1 MKTFLVPIDYY
12 EPSLKALEVALDLAA
27 RVQAQLLL
35 CHVHEPPVL
44 AADTH
49 HPVFALPAFESKKEA
64 LSRLRKFVKLV
75 RDNSHAAVPL
85 KFTVR
90 SGNIED
96 ELLELVK
103 ARKLDAVVMGT
114 SGRTSFQE
122 KLFGT
127 TAEAVMKKASCPVL
141 VIPARATVGDIKS
154 IVYATALQPYEEDA
168 LLQLLQLK
176 RLFNASLMCLYV
188 DLEDNQDQADIT
200 EGENELLKKCEKKDI
215 AFTTLKGEN
224 VADEIEH
231 YLKGHSIDLLAFTI
245 TKHGF
250 WTEFFHSSITSRL
263 VQQLELPMLAIPK
276 NAKLLELEPPREPL
290 ETGTPAQGSILK

>member
-1 MKTFLVPIDYY
+1 MMTFLVPIDYY
-12 EPSLKALEVALDLAA
+12 EPSLKALEIALDLAS

-35 CHVHEPPVL
+35 CHVLEPPVM

-75 RDNSHAAVPL
+75 RANSHAAVPL

-96 ELLELVK
+96 ELLELVM
-103 ARKLDAVVMGT
+103 ARKVDAVVMGT
-114 SGRTSFQE
+114 SGRTSFQD

-127 TAEAVMKKASCPVL
+127 TAEAVMKKAACPVL
-141 VIPARATVGDIKS
+141 VIPTRATVGEIKS

-176 RLFNASLMCLYV
+176 RLFNASLSCLYV
-188 DLEDNQDQADIT
+188 DRESDQDQADISG
-200 EGENELLKKCEKKDI
+200 GEKELLKKCEKKDI

-224 VADEIEH
+224 VADEIER
-231 YLKGHSIDLLAFTI
+231 YFKGHSTDLLAFTV

-263 VQQLELPMLAIPK
+263 VQELELPMLAIPR
-276 NAKLLELEPPREPL
+276 NARLLELESQREQL
-290 ETGTPAQGSILK
+290 ETGSPAQGSTP